1 VTRDRPELPADI
13 ALLLERLRDR
23 LLARGGLVGVY
34 LYGSLVTGDFSPA
47 RSDIDVLVMVER
59 QPDEAEIGELREL
72 HTALASSDDPARR
85 LHCLYASAQDA
96 ADPALLRTYWY
107 GDRMTQWQVK
117 LLTQAELAAAGV
129 ALYGPW
135 PPPGLGPVAVA
146 DLQAAVREET
156 TAYWLRITR
165 QRRRWL
171 QDTWVDFGLVTLPR
185 AEALLTTGDLITKSE
200 AIRRLPG
207 FGVPAALA
215 DQIRRR
221 RDGQEVPL
229 GQLQRIRRACLA
241 RRLMRRGLRRL
252 SRGA

>member
-1 VTRDRPELPADI
+1 VTPDLPADV
-13 ALLLERLRDR
+13 ALLLDRLQEA

-47 RSDIDVLVMVER
+47 RSDIDVLVLLER
-59 QPDEAEIGELREL
+59 EPDAGATSELREL
-72 HTALASSDDPARR
+72 HATLAAAHDPARR
-85 LHCLYASAQDA
+85 LHCLYASARDA
-96 ADPALLRTYWY
+96 ADPAPLRTYWY

-135 PPPGLGPVAVA
+135 PPPGLGPVALA
-146 DLQAAVREET
+146 DLQAAVREESMG
-156 TAYWLRITR
+156 YWRR
-165 QRRRWL
+165 VARRRRLWL
-171 QDTWVDFGLVTLPR
+171 KDTWVDFGLVTLPR
-185 AEALLTTGDLITKSE
+185 AEALLTAGDLITKSE
-200 AIRRLPG
+200 AIGRLPG

-221 RDGQEVPL
+221 RDGEDVAVGPL
-229 GQLQRIRRACLA
+229 ERIVRAHLA

-252 SRGA
+252 GRGG